1 MSSQA
6 WFRLTEVQPIVIWG
20 EVLALRYV
28 RQRLSESR
36 LFHLSRC
43 RQARRLVVSP
53 DSREPPWRSR
63 CRRPVQFPRGRPV
76 SGRYLAVVSHWL

>member
-36 LFHLSRC
+36 LFHLSAMSSGTSARC
-43 RQARRLVVSP
+43 QPRLPGTAVEV
-53 DSREPPWRSR
+53 
-63 CRRPVQFPRGRPV
+63 PV
-76 SGRYLAVVSHWL
+76 SAASPISPWAAS